1 MYKTI
6 ECKNADEFWSFL
18 DPTNPLKMNFS
29 REQKR
34 ELLYRGQ
41 EDSRFKLLPAS
52 FRMYYDKNTYISTL
66 SAEEQIHKE
75 YEEFLHFIRSE
86 QYIELTEQGVFK
98 REEDLVPE
106 NFEYQIYQNPALWP
120 PKEFY
125 QTLFLAQHHG
135 AATRLLDWTKKSYY
149 AVYFAC
155 QPILID
161 RRNCTERLKGD
172 VAVWCYLPSDLN
184 SDVIVVK
191 KDPTNRDKNMM
202 AQAGHFSLVKQNMA
216 DAKKKFKI
224 ITLDDIENANNLW
237 KLQVPKTEAFN
248 LLSKCDDNGVNAES
262 VYKGKGLD
270 GVALSYRESEILQ
283 SELCSNYD
291 TILKDGLDEV

>member
-1 MYKTI
+1 M
-6 ECKNADEFWSFL
+6 
-18 DPTNPLKMNFS
+18 
-29 REQKR
+29 
-34 ELLYRGQ
+34 
-41 EDSRFKLLPAS
+41 
-52 FRMYYDKNTYISTL
+52 L
-66 SAEEQIHKE
+66 SPND
-75 YEEFLHFIRSE
+75 LH
-86 QYIELTEQGVFK
+86 
-98 REEDLVPE
+98 
-106 NFEYQIYQNPALWP
+106 
-120 PKEFY
+120 
-125 QTLFLAQHHG
+125 
-135 AATRLLDWTKKSYY
+135 
-149 AVYFAC
+149 
-155 QPILID
+155 
-161 RRNCTERLKGD
+161 
-172 VAVWCYLPSDLN
+172 
-184 SDVIVVK
+184 SDVIVK
-191 KDPTNRDKNMM
+191 KDPTNHDENMM